1 MVYVAFTWVL
11 GPSSGP
17 HATEVRFL
25 TELFPQVRQLIYKKE
40 KEKKKIASIYLCWG
54 CLSGIHVGVRG
65 QLSRADY
72 LLLLWGSQRLN

>member
-54 CLSGIHVGVRG
+54 VYQV
-65 QLSRADY
+65 Y
-72 LLLLWGSQRLN
+72 MWGSEDSFLELTISFYYGDLRD

>member
-40 KEKKKIASIYLCWG
+40 KEKKRLHLFIY
-54 CLSGIHVGVRG
+54 VGGVY
-65 QLSRADY
+65 QVY
-72 LLLLWGSQRLN
+72 MWGSEDSFLELTISFYYGDLRD

>member
-1 MVYVAFTWVL
+1 MVYVVFTWVL

-17 HATEVRFL
+17 HATEVHFL

-54 CLSGIHVGVRG
+54 VYRV
-65 QLSRADY
+65 Y
-72 LLLLWGSQRLN
+72 MWGSEDSFLELTISFYYGDLRD